1 MNELNRRNFIK
12 RSATF
17 AASVIVAPSLIPAS
31 ALGKNGSVA
40 PSDRINLVMIG
51 SGNQGLN
58 DMGEFLKD
66 SRVQITGICDVN
78 KMSGGYWNGGMGGR
92 EGAKRGL
99 PILIPP
105 ASRYLRS
112 AKGVIGTVAA
122 RRQVLGSHSWRYAS
136 KGSLGVESWRPAA
149 LASQPVQHRGPT
161 VAPRHCNLR

>member
-17 AASVIVAPSLIPAS
+17 AASVIVAPSLIPAR

-40 PSDRINLVMIG
+40 LSVRINLVMIG

-78 KMSGGYWNGGMGGR
+78 KMSGGYWNGGMGSR
-92 EGAKRGL
+92 EVGIKKVNDYYSKLHQKTYTGCQSKKTISFINHQMGL
-99 PILIPP
+99 GM
-105 ASRYLRS
+105 R
-112 AKGVIGTVAA
+112 
-122 RRQVLGSHSWRYAS
+122 
-136 KGSLGVESWRPAA
+136 
-149 LASQPVQHRGPT
+149 
-161 VAPRHCNLR
+161 